1 MCNTTTENFI
11 VVDVT
16 TRAISIPESEV
27 NFGVAGDK
35 NVETR
40 HIRINGHVT
49 ASGLDLSQNFVWR
62 VVGNNGGGGP
72 FSDPIDITTLTSD
85 GCIEMDW
92 TPSPAAMARK
102 GKLHFNVCGI
112 EVDDSGV
119 SLHEWHSEMG
129 TGIAKENAEAPIED
143 IGGTD
148 LVAHLQSMAAQ
159 VANNA
164 KVTADATAEVKNA
177 AEQVEQGKKTA
188 LEAVDSIVD
197 SAREASD
204 AAATSVAAR
213 DVAKKSQEAAA
224 QQATQ
229 AAQSK
234 DAADKL
240 MQQAKTYAD
249 EAAGYAGAA
258 KYSFGYTSDGRFAFF
273 VNDESEV

>member
-72 FSDPIDITTLTSD
+72 FSDPIDTTTLTSD

-112 EVDDSGV
+112 EVNDSGI

-143 IGGTD
+143 IGGAD

-164 KVTADATAEVKNA
+164 KVTADATAEVKIA
-177 AEQVEQGKKTA
+177 AEQVEQGKNTT
-188 LEAVDSIVD
+188 LEAVESIID
-197 SAREASD
+197 SAKEASD
-204 AAATSVAAR
+204 AAATSAAAR
-213 DVAKKSQEAAA
+213 DVAKKAQNAAT

>member
-1 MCNTTTENFI
+1 MAELITI
-11 VVDVT
+11 DVL
-16 TRAISIPESEV
+16 TRAITIPTGQEL
-27 NFGVAGDK
+27 FGVAGDK
-35 NVETR
+35 NVETK

-49 ASGLDLSQNFVWR
+49 ASGLDLSKNFVWR

-148 LVAHLQSMAAQ
+148 LVAHLQAMAVQ

-164 KVTADATAEVKNA
+164 KVTADVKNA
-177 AEQVEQGKKTA
+177 AEQVEQGKNTA
-188 LEAVDSIVD
+188 LKAVESIID
-197 SAREASD
+197 SAKEASD

-213 DVAKKSQEAAA
+213 DVAKTAQNAAT

-234 DAADKL
+234 DAAGKL

>member
-16 TRAISIPESEV
+16 TRTISIPESEV

-35 NVETR
+35 NVETK

-72 FSDPIDITTLTSD
+72 FSDPIDTTTLTSD

-112 EVDDSGV
+112 EVNDSGI

-143 IGGTD
+143 IGGAD

-177 AEQVEQGKKTA
+177 AEQVEQGKNTT
-188 LEAVDSIVD
+188 LEAVESIID
-197 SAREASD
+197 SAKEASD
-204 AAATSVAAR
+204 ASATSVAAR
-213 DVAKKSQEAAA
+213 DVAKAAQKAAA

>member
-1 MCNTTTENFI
+1 MSNTTPDNI
-11 VVDVT
+11 VVVDVT

-35 NVETR
+35 NVETK

-92 TPSPAAMARK
+92 TPSPAAMASK

-129 TGIAKENAEAPIED
+129 TGIAKENAEAPVED
-143 IGGTD
+143 IGGAD
-148 LVAHLQSMAAQ
+148 LVAHLQAMAVQ

-164 KVTADATAEVKNA
+164 KLTADATAEVKNA
-177 AEQVEQGKKTA
+177 AEQVEQGKNTT
-188 LEAVDSIVD
+188 LEAVESIID
-197 SAREASD
+197 SAKEASD
-204 AAATSVAAR
+204 ASATSVAAR
-213 DVAKKSQEAAA
+213 DVAKAAQNA
-224 QQATQ
+224 ATQQATQ

-249 EAAGYAGAA
+249 EAAGYAGTA

>member
-35 NVETR
+35 NVETK

-72 FSDPIDITTLTSD
+72 FSDPIDTATLTDD

-164 KVTADATAEVKNA
+164 KVTSDATAEAKNA
-177 AEQVEQGKKTA
+177 AEQVEQGKKTT
-188 LEAVDSIVD
+188 LEAVESIVD

-213 DVAKKSQEAAA
+213 DVAKTAQNAAT

-240 MQQAKTYAD
+240 MQQTKDYAN

-258 KYSFGYTSDGRFAFF
+258 KYSFGYTTDGRFAFF

>member
-72 FSDPIDITTLTSD
+72 FSDPIDTATLTDD

-92 TPSPAAMARK
+92 TPGPAAMARK

-177 AEQVEQGKKTA
+177 AEQVEQGKKTT
-188 LEAVDSIVD
+188 LEAVESIVD

-213 DVAKKSQEAAA
+213 DVAKTAQNAAT

-240 MQQAKTYAD
+240 MQQTKDYAN

-258 KYSFGYTSDGRFAFF
+258 KYSFGYTTDGRFAFF

>member
-1 MCNTTTENFI
+1 MSNTTPDNI
-11 VVDVT
+11 VVVDVT

-35 NVETR
+35 NVETK
-40 HIRINGHVT
+40 HIRINGHVP

-72 FSDPIDITTLTSD
+72 FSDAIDFTTLTSD

-129 TGIAKENAEAPIED
+129 TGIAKETAEAPVED
-143 IGGTD
+143 IGGAD
-148 LVAHLQSMAAQ
+148 LVAHLQAMAVQ

-164 KVTADATAEVKNA
+164 KVTADATADVKNA
-177 AEQVEQGKKTA
+177 AEQVEQGKNTA
-188 LEAVDSIVD
+188 LEAVESIID
-197 SAREASD
+197 SAKEASD

-213 DVAKKSQEAAA
+213 DIAKTAQNAAT

-234 DAADKL
+234 AAADKL

>member
-1 MCNTTTENFI
+1 MSNTTPDNI
-11 VVDVT
+11 VVVDVT

-35 NVETR
+35 NVETK

-102 GKLHFNVCGI
+102 GKLHFNVCGV

-129 TGIAKENAEAPIED
+129 TGIAKENAEAPVED
-143 IGGTD
+143 IGGAD
-148 LVAHLQSMAAQ
+148 LVAHLQAMAMQ

-164 KVTADATAEVKNA
+164 KATADATAEVKNA
-177 AEQVEQGKKTA
+177 AEQVEQGKNTA
-188 LEAVDSIVD
+188 LKAVGSIID
-197 SAREASD
+197 SAKEASD
-204 AAATSVAAR
+204 ASATSVAAR
-213 DVAKKSQEAAA
+213 DVAKAAQNAAA

-234 DAADKL
+234 DAADKW

>member
-1 MCNTTTENFI
+1 MSNTTPDNI
-11 VVDVT
+11 VVVDVT

-35 NVETR
+35 NVETK

-49 ASGLDLSQNFVWR
+49 ASGLDLSKNFVWR

-177 AEQVEQGKKTA
+177 AEQVEQGKKTT
-188 LEAVDSIVD
+188 LEAVESIVD

-213 DVAKKSQEAAA
+213 DVAKTAQNAAT

-240 MQQAKTYAD
+240 MQQAKDYAN

-258 KYSFGYTSDGRFAFF
+258 KYSFGYTTDGRFAFF

>member
-16 TRAISIPESEV
+16 TRAISIPESEM

-35 NVETR
+35 NVETK

-102 GKLHFNVCGI
+102 GELHFNVCGI
-112 EVDDSGV
+112 EVNDSGI

-143 IGGTD
+143 IGGAD

-177 AEQVEQGKKTA
+177 AEQVEQGKNTT
-188 LEAVDSIVD
+188 LEAVESIID
-197 SAREASD
+197 SAKEASD
-204 AAATSVAAR
+204 ASATSVAAR
-213 DVAKKSQEAAA
+213 DVAKAAQNAAA

-234 DAADKL
+234 DAADKF

-249 EAAGYAGAA
+249 EAAGYAGVA

>member
-11 VVDVT
+11 IVDVT

-35 NVETR
+35 NVETK

-112 EVDDSGV
+112 EVDD
-119 SLHEWHSEMG
+119 
-129 TGIAKENAEAPIED
+129 
-143 IGGTD
+143 IGGAD
-148 LVAHLQSMAAQ
+148 LVAHLQAMAVQ

-164 KVTADATAEVKNA
+164 KVTADATADVKNA
-177 AEQVEQGKKTA
+177 AEQVEQGKNTA
-188 LEAVDSIVD
+188 LEAVKSIID
-197 SAREASD
+197 SAKEASD

-213 DVAKKSQEAAA
+213 DVAKTAQNAAT

-229 AAQSK
+229 AAHSK

-258 KYSFGYTSDGRFAFF
+258 KYSFGYTTDGRFAFF

>member
-1 MCNTTTENFI
+1 MAEPIAVN
-11 VVDVT
+11 VM
-16 TRAISIPESEV
+16 TRAITIPTEQEL
-27 NFGVAGDK
+27 FGVAGDK
-35 NVETR
+35 NVETK

-49 ASGLDLSQNFVWR
+49 ASGLDLSKNFVWR

-72 FSDPIDITTLTSD
+72 FSDPIDTATLTDD

-112 EVDDSGV
+112 EVDDSGI

-143 IGGTD
+143 IGGAD
-148 LVAHLQSMAAQ
+148 LVAHLQSMAVQ

-188 LEAVDSIVD
+188 LEAVESIIDS
-197 SAREASD
+197 SKEASD

-213 DVAKKSQEAAA
+213 DVAKTAQNAAT

>member
-1 MCNTTTENFI
+1 MSNTTPDNI
-11 VVDVT
+11 VVVDVM

-35 NVETR
+35 NVETK

-72 FSDPIDITTLTSD
+72 FSDPIDTATLTDD

-177 AEQVEQGKKTA
+177 AEQVEQGKKAT
-188 LEAVDSIVD
+188 LEAVESIVD

-213 DVAKKSQEAAA
+213 DVAKTAQNAAT

-240 MQQAKTYAD
+240 MQQAKDYAN

-258 KYSFGYTSDGRFAFF
+258 KYSFGYTTDGRFAFF

>member
-1 MCNTTTENFI
+1 MSNTTPDNI
-11 VVDVT
+11 VVVDVM

-35 NVETR
+35 NVETK

-72 FSDPIDITTLTSD
+72 FSDPIDTATLTDD

-177 AEQVEQGKKTA
+177 AEQVEQGKKTT
-188 LEAVDSIVD
+188 LEAVESIVD

-213 DVAKKSQEAAA
+213 DAAKTAQNAAT

-240 MQQAKTYAD
+240 MQQAKDYAN

-258 KYSFGYTSDGRFAFF
+258 KHSFGYTTDGRFAFF

>member
-11 VVDVT
+11 VVDVM

-35 NVETR
+35 NVETK

-49 ASGLDLSQNFVWR
+49 ASGLDLSQNFVWH

-72 FSDPIDITTLTSD
+72 FSDPIDTTTLTSD

-129 TGIAKENAEAPIED
+129 TGIAKENAEATVED
-143 IGGTD
+143 IGGAD
-148 LVAHLQSMAAQ
+148 LVAHLQAMAVQ

-164 KVTADATAEVKNA
+164 KVTADAAADVKNA
-177 AEQVEQGKKTA
+177 AEQVEQGKNTA
-188 LEAVDSIVD
+188 LEAVESIID
-197 SAREASD
+197 SAKEASD
-204 AAATSVAAR
+204 ASATSVAAR
-213 DVAKKSQEAAA
+213 DVAKAAQNAAA

-229 AAQSK
+229 AARSK

-249 EAAGYAGAA
+249 EVAGYAGAA

>member
-11 VVDVT
+11 VVDVM

-35 NVETR
+35 NVETK

-72 FSDPIDITTLTSD
+72 FSDPIDTTTLTSD

-129 TGIAKENAEAPIED
+129 TGIAKENAEAPVED
-143 IGGTD
+143 IGGAD
-148 LVAHLQSMAAQ
+148 LVAHLQAMAVQ

-164 KVTADATAEVKNA
+164 KVTADATADVKN
-177 AEQVEQGKKTA
+177 
-188 LEAVDSIVD
+188 
-197 SAREASD
+197 
-204 AAATSVAAR
+204 
-213 DVAKKSQEAAA
+213 AAA

-229 AAQSK
+229 AARSK

>member
-35 NVETR
+35 NVETK

-49 ASGLDLSQNFVWR
+49 ASGLDLSQNFIWR

-72 FSDPIDITTLTSD
+72 FSDPIDTATLTDD

-177 AEQVEQGKKTA
+177 AEQVEQGKKTT
-188 LEAVDSIVD
+188 LEAVESIVD

-213 DVAKKSQEAAA
+213 DVAKTAQNAAT

-234 DAADKL
+234 DAADEL
-240 MQQAKTYAD
+240 MQQAKDYAN

-258 KYSFGYTSDGRFAFF
+258 KYSFGYTTDGRFAFF

>member
-16 TRAISIPESEV
+16 TRTISIPESEV
-27 NFGVAGDK
+27 NFGIAGDK
-35 NVETR
+35 NVETK

-143 IGGTD
+143 IGGAD

-177 AEQVEQGKKTA
+177 AEQVEQGKNTT
-188 LEAVDSIVD
+188 LEAVESIID
-197 SAREASD
+197 SAKEASD
-204 AAATSVAAR
+204 ASATSVAAR
-213 DVAKKSQEAAA
+213 DVAKAAQKAAA

>member
-164 KVTADATAEVKNA
+164 KATADATAEVKNA

-213 DVAKKSQEAAA
+213 DVAKKSQEAAT

>member
-1 MCNTTTENFI
+1 MSNTTPDNI
-11 VVDVT
+11 VVVDVT
-16 TRAISIPESEV
+16 TRAILIPESEV

-35 NVETR
+35 NVETK

-72 FSDPIDITTLTSD
+72 FSDPIDTATLTDD

-177 AEQVEQGKKTA
+177 AEQVEQGKKTT
-188 LEAVDSIVD
+188 LEAVESIADSV
-197 SAREASD
+197 REASD

-213 DVAKKSQEAAA
+213 DVAKTAQNAAT

-240 MQQAKTYAD
+240 MQQTKDYAN

-258 KYSFGYTSDGRFAFF
+258 KYSFGYTTDGRFAFF

>member
-129 TGIAKENAEAPIED
+129 TGIAKENAEAPVED

-148 LVAHLQSMAAQ
+148 LVAYLQSMAAQ

-164 KVTADATAEVKNA
+164 KVTADAIAEVKNA
-177 AEQVEQGKKTA
+177 AEQVEQGKNTA
-188 LEAVDSIVD
+188 LEAVESIVD
-197 SAREASD
+197 SAKEASD

-213 DVAKKSQEAAA
+213 DVAKTAQNAAT

-234 DAADKL
+234 GVADKL
-240 MQQAKTYAD
+240 AKQAKTYAD

>member
-35 NVETR
+35 NVETK

-112 EVDDSGV
+112 EVNDSGI

-143 IGGTD
+143 IGGAD

-177 AEQVEQGKKTA
+177 AEQVEQGKNTT
-188 LEAVDSIVD
+188 LEAVESIID
-197 SAREASD
+197 SAKEASD
-204 AAATSVAAR
+204 ASATSVAAR
-213 DVAKKSQEAAA
+213 DVAKAAQKAAA

>member
-1 MCNTTTENFI
+1 MAELITI
-11 VVDVT
+11 DVL
-16 TRAISIPESEV
+16 TRAITIPTGQEL
-27 NFGVAGDK
+27 FGVAGDK
-35 NVETR
+35 NVETK

-143 IGGTD
+143 IGGAD

-177 AEQVEQGKKTA
+177 AEQVEQGKNTT
-188 LEAVDSIVD
+188 LEAVKSIID
-197 SAREASD
+197 SAKEASD
-204 AAATSVAAR
+204 ASATSVAAR
-213 DVAKKSQEAAA
+213 DVAKAAQNA
-224 QQATQ
+224 ATQQATQ

>member
-1 MCNTTTENFI
+1 MSNTTPDNI
-11 VVDVT
+11 VVVDVM

-35 NVETR
+35 NVETK

-72 FSDPIDITTLTSD
+72 FSDPIDTATLTDD

-177 AEQVEQGKKTA
+177 AEQVEQGKKTT
-188 LEAVDSIVD
+188 LEAVESIVD

-213 DVAKKSQEAAA
+213 DVAKTAQNAAT

-240 MQQAKTYAD
+240 MQQAKDYAND
-249 EAAGYAGAA
+249 AAGYAGAA
-258 KYSFGYTSDGRFAFF
+258 KYSFGYTTDGRFAFF

>member
-35 NVETR
+35 NVETK

-72 FSDPIDITTLTSD
+72 FSDPIDTATLTDD

-213 DVAKKSQEAAA
+213 DVAKKSQEAAT

-229 AAQSK
+229 AARSK

>member
-1 MCNTTTENFI
+1 MAELITI
-11 VVDVT
+11 DVL
-16 TRAISIPESEV
+16 TRAITIPTGQEL
-27 NFGVAGDK
+27 FGVAGDK
-35 NVETR
+35 NVETK

-49 ASGLDLSQNFVWR
+49 ASGLDLSKNFVWR

-177 AEQVEQGKKTA
+177 AEQVKQKKKTA

-213 DVAKKSQEAAA
+213 DVAKKSQEAAT

>member
-35 NVETR
+35 NVETK

-72 FSDPIDITTLTSD
+72 FSDPIDTATLTDD

-177 AEQVEQGKKTA
+177 AEQVEQGKKTT
-188 LEAVDSIVD
+188 LEAVESIVD

-213 DVAKKSQEAAA
+213 DVAKTAQNAAT

-240 MQQAKTYAD
+240 MQQTKDYAN

-258 KYSFGYTSDGRFAFF
+258 KYSFGYTTDGRFAFF

>member
-1 MCNTTTENFI
+1 MSNTTPDNI
-11 VVDVT
+11 VVVDVT

-35 NVETR
+35 NVETK

-213 DVAKKSQEAAA
+213 DVAKKSQEAAT

>member
-1 MCNTTTENFI
+1 MSNTTPDNI
-11 VVDVT
+11 VVVDVT

-35 NVETR
+35 NVETK

-129 TGIAKENAEAPIED
+129 MGIAKENAEAPVED
-143 IGGTD
+143 IGGAD
-148 LVAHLQSMAAQ
+148 LVAHLQAMAVQ

-164 KVTADATAEVKNA
+164 KATADATADVKNA
-177 AEQVEQGKKTA
+177 AEQVEQGKNTA
-188 LEAVDSIVD
+188 LKAAESIIDS
-197 SAREASD
+197 SKEASD

-213 DVAKKSQEAAA
+213 DIAKTAQNAAT

-229 AAQSK
+229 ASKSK
-234 DAADKL
+234 DTAEKL
-240 MQQAKTYAD
+240 MKQAKTYAD

>member
-1 MCNTTTENFI
+1 MSNTTPDNI
-11 VVDVT
+11 VVVDVT

-35 NVETR
+35 NVETK

-119 SLHEWHSEMG
+119 SLHGHG
-129 TGIAKENAEAPIED
+129 
-143 IGGTD
+143 
-148 LVAHLQSMAAQ
+148 LQMRHKIS
-159 VANNA
+159 
-164 KVTADATAEVKNA
+164 
-177 AEQVEQGKKTA
+177 
-188 LEAVDSIVD
+188 
-197 SAREASD
+197 
-204 AAATSVAAR
+204 
-213 DVAKKSQEAAA
+213 
-224 QQATQ
+224 
-229 AAQSK
+229 
-234 DAADKL
+234 AADIL
-240 MQQAKTYAD
+240 NGGFGVFLGNTRAHFAVPFMQ
-249 EAAGYAGAA
+249 
-258 KYSFGYTSDGRFAFF
+258 
-273 VNDESEV
+273 

>member
-164 KVTADATAEVKNA
+164 KVTADAAAEVKNA

-188 LEAVDSIVD
+188 LEAVDFIVD

-213 DVAKKSQEAAA
+213 DVAKKSQEAAT

>member
-1 MCNTTTENFI
+1 MSNTTTDNII
-11 VVDVT
+11 VVDVL
-16 TRAISIPESEV
+16 TRAITIPTGQEL
-27 NFGVAGDK
+27 FGVAGDK
-35 NVETR
+35 NVETK

-49 ASGLDLSQNFVWR
+49 ASGLDLSENFVWR

-72 FSDPIDITTLTSD
+72 FSDPIDTATLTDD

-112 EVDDSGV
+112 EVDDNGV
-119 SLHEWHSEMG
+119 SLHAWHSEMG
-129 TGIAKENAEAPIED
+129 TGIAKENAEAPVED
-143 IGGTD
+143 IGGAD

-177 AEQVEQGKKTA
+177 AEQVEQGKNA
-188 LEAVDSIVD
+188 AIEAVESIVD
-197 SAREASD
+197 SAKEASD

-213 DVAKKSQEAAA
+213 DVAKTAQNAAT

-234 DAADKL
+234 DTADKL
-240 MQQAKTYAD
+240 TKQAKTYAD

>member
-1 MCNTTTENFI
+1 MSNTTPDNI
-11 VVDVT
+11 VVVDVT

-35 NVETR
+35 NVETK

-112 EVDDSGV
+112 EVNDSGI

-143 IGGTD
+143 IGGAD

-177 AEQVEQGKKTA
+177 AEQVEQGKNTT
-188 LEAVDSIVD
+188 LEAVESIID
-197 SAREASD
+197 SAKEASD
-204 AAATSVAAR
+204 ASATSVAAR
-213 DVAKKSQEAAA
+213 DVAKAAQKA
-224 QQATQ
+224 ATQQATQ

>member
-72 FSDPIDITTLTSD
+72 FSDPIDTTTLTSD
-85 GCIEMDW
+85 GCIEMNW

-112 EVDDSGV
+112 EVNDSGI

-213 DVAKKSQEAAA
+213 DVAKTAQNAAT

-234 DAADKL
+234 DAAGKL

-258 KYSFGYTSDGRFAFF
+258 KYSFGYTTDGRFAFF